1 MSKVILTGFPKLDRM
16 IGSLDRA
23 RIIIVAGRPAV
34 GKTAFAVW
42 LARNIAIDQRIPLFL
57 NARGTGQR
65 DTLLMSDVRRKI
77 KLMEG

>member
-34 GKTAFAVW
+34 GKTAFAE
-42 LARNIAIDQRIPLFL
+42 
-57 NARGTGQR
+57 NARGTV
-65 DTLLMSDVRRKI
+65 SDI
-77 KLMEG
+77 LISDG

>member
-34 GKTAFAVW
+34 GKTAFAEC
-42 LARNIAIDQRIPLFL
+42 QE
-57 NARGTGQR
+57 GTGER

>member
-34 GKTAFAVW
+34 GKTAFAEC
-42 LARNIAIDQRIPLFL
+42 
-57 NARGTGQR
+57 QR
-65 DTLLMSDVRRKI
+65 DR
-77 KLMEG
+77 

>member
-34 GKTAFAVW
+34 GKTAFAEC
-42 LARNIAIDQRIPLFL
+42 
-57 NARGTGQR
+57 QR
-65 DTLLMSDVRRKI
+65 DSSATYFADVRCK
-77 KLMEG
+77 EED

>member
-34 GKTAFAVW
+34 GKTAFAE
-42 LARNIAIDQRIPLFL
+42 
-57 NARGTGQR
+57 NARETGQR

>member
-57 NARGTGQR
+57 KCQR
-65 DTLLMSDVRRKI
+65 DR
-77 KLMEG
+77 